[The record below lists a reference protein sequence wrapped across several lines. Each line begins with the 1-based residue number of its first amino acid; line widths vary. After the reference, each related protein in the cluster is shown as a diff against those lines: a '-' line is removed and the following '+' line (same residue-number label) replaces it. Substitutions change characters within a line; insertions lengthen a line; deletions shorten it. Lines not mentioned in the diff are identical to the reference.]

1 MLTEDSEW
9 KSGNGVPYA
18 ALVVGNASEGSYD
31 YLTDVYIDDIST
43 VEMKVN
49 EGVNDKAARIY
60 LASANGQSASLTTTN
75 QTYISEIVGGGLW
88 RGTTTR
94 INGETLTKD

>member
-1 MLTEDSEW
+1 MR
-9 KSGNGVPYA
+9 
-18 ALVVGNASEGSYD
+18 
-31 YLTDVYIDDIST
+31 I
-43 VEMKVN
+43 N

-60 LASANGQSASLTTTN
+60 LASANGQTANLVTSN
-75 QTYISEIVGGGLW
+75 ETYISEIVSGGLW